1 MIYLSTYPSICFL
14 WFIFRHRFILFGLRL
29 TCQASLFNL
38 VMINFDIEQQSRCD
52 WIYVCGCFARTC
64 LSNGLLA
71 SLGGVGPRLGLSAE
85 RVIIIFA
92 RCCQIQNLSY
102 GTSLHRH
109 PLFLFSMIL
118 MSLIESDYDLYDFD
132 DSWSSW
138 SCTILI
144 WQNLESEICWCSDSN
159 LSVRKCLARIWPSI
173 ELLTTQGCGIGGSH
187 RHHHHHPKQCKVL
200 PWSRFISYY
209 MLTNN
214 EYHLLTQIHEMLTM
228 TSRTNQL
235 PQVGPTQIHETLT
248 MTSRTNE
255 LAQELADNH
264 D

>member
-1 MIYLSTYPSICFL
+1 MVHHCTGILYSCF
-14 WFIFRHRFILFGLRL
+14 F
-29 TCQASLFNL
+29 
-38 VMINFDIEQQSRCD
+38 
-52 WIYVCGCFARTC
+52 
-64 LSNGLLA
+64 
-71 SLGGVGPRLGLSAE
+71 
-85 RVIIIFA
+85 
-92 RCCQIQNLSY
+92 
-102 GTSLHRH
+102 
-109 PLFLFSMIL
+109 MIL
-118 MSLIESDYDLYDFD
+118 MSLMQSDYDLYDFD

-144 WQNLESEICWCSDSN
+144 WHNLESEICWCSDSN

-248 MTSRTNE
+248 MTSRTNQ